1 MMIAVPLNLCTA
13 IHKRFAERPLIHPE
27 AVGIRLCGT

>member
-13 IHKRFAERPLIHPE
+13 IHKRFPNGHRSSQ
-27 AVGIRLCGT
+27 AVGISLCGT